1 MRLWTLH
8 PQYLDTKGLLAL
20 WREGLLAQKVLA
32 GQTIGYRNHPQLDRF
47 KRENDP
53 VAAVA
58 TYLLSVYDEAVA
70 RGYNFNR
77 QKLADTAGALRI
89 VATRGQLAYEWEHL
103 KRKLMQRDT
112 KRYLAAAAIAEPL
125 AHPMID
131 IVPGGIESWEVG
143 GASSQ

>member
-8 PQYLDTKGLLAL
+8 PHYLDTKGLLAL

-32 GQTIGYRNHPQLDRF
+32 GQTIGYGNHPQLDRF
-47 KRENDP
+47 KSQDDP

-58 TYLLSVYDEAVA
+58 TYLLAVYDEALV

-77 QKLADTAGALRI
+77 EKLAETDPALRI
-89 VATRGQLAYEWEHL
+89 IGTVGQLEYEWEHL
-103 KRKLMQRDT
+103 RRKLMQRDNN
-112 KRYLAAAAIAEPL
+112 RYLAAAAITLPQ
-125 AHPMID
+125 AHPMFE

-143 GASSQ
+143 GSRR